1 MSADP
6 NKDEI
11 AHIMDMMI
19 VDLVDLQAAIVDLD
33 DFQAA
38 SYEASPIS
46 RKGRRS
52 KVEIE
57 FIKTAIK
64 RVLATDETPMTVR
77 QVFYR
82 LVSLGVID
90 KTENE
95 YKSTVCRLL
104 ADMRRDGDIP
114 YSWIADNTRW
124 MRKPATYSNLEQAV
138 QETAQFYRRRLWDDQ
153 EVYVEVWLEK
163 DALSGVLY
171 PITSQYDVPLM
182 VTRGYPSLSFLHSAA
197 EGILYEDKPTFLYYV
212 GDHDPSGVHIPQKV
226 EADLREMAA
235 GAEIHFERIAVNV
248 DQIEALNLP
257 TRPTK
262 KTDTRS
268 KTFKGASVEADAI
281 PPADLR
287 SLVETA
293 ITQHINERV
302 FVHTKVAER
311 SERELLKAW
320 AEQLKVRS

>member
-1 MSADP
+1 MSPTYGAR
-6 NKDEI
+6 
-11 AHIMDMMI
+11 
-19 VDLVDLQAAIVDLD
+19 
-33 DFQAA
+33 
-38 SYEASPIS
+38 PIK
-46 RKGRRS
+46 RRRRS

-57 FIKTAIK
+57 TIKTEIYE
-64 RVLATDETPMTVR
+64 VLADENPMTVR

-90 KTENE
+90 KTEAE
-95 YKSTVCRLL
+95 YKTTVCRLL
-104 ADMRRDGDIP
+104 TDMRRNGELS
-114 YSWIADNTRW
+114 YRWIADNTRW

-138 QETAQFYRRRLWDDQ
+138 QETAQFYRRCLWDDQ
-153 EVYVEVWLEK
+153 DVYVEIWLEK

-171 PITSQYDVPLM
+171 PITAQYDVPLM

-235 GAEIHFERIAVNV
+235 GVEIHFERIAVNV
-248 DQIEALNLP
+248 DQIEAWNLP

-287 SLVETA
+287 ALVDEV
-293 ITQHINERV
+293 ITQHIDKWV
-302 FVHTKVAER
+302 LTTTKVAER
-311 SERELLKAW
+311 SERELLRVW
-320 AEQLKVRS
+320 AEQLEARP

>member
-1 MSADP
+1 MSAGPDMPDHLIGLSEIEQVIDVMFDHLDP
-6 NKDEI
+6 
-11 AHIMDMMI
+11 
-19 VDLVDLQAAIVDLD
+19 QAT
-33 DFQAA
+33 
-38 SYEASPIS
+38 SYGARPIS

-57 FIKTAIK
+57 FIKSAIE
-64 RVLATDETPMTVR
+64 RLLNAENPMTVR

-90 KTENE
+90 KTEAE
-95 YKSTVCRLL
+95 YKTTVCRLL
-104 ADMRRDGDIP
+104 ADMRRKGDIP
-114 YSWIADNTRW
+114 YRWIADNTRW
-124 MRKPATYSNLEQAV
+124 MRKPTTYSNLEQAA

-171 PITSQYDVPLM
+171 PITAKYDVPLM
-182 VTRGYPSLSFLHSAA
+182 VTRGYPSLSFLYSAA
-197 EGILYEDKPTFLYYV
+197 EGILDEDKPTFLYYI

-226 EADLREMAA
+226 ESDLREMAA

-287 SLVETA
+287 AIVEEA
-293 ITQHINERV
+293 ITQHIDQEVLNI
-302 FVHTKVAER
+302 TMVAER
-311 SERELLKAW
+311 SEREIAKAW
-320 AEQLKVRS
+320 AEQLAARP

>member
-1 MSADP
+1 MTTVDTFMKEMVADMSQGAVYRARP
-6 NKDEI
+6 TKR
-11 AHIMDMMI
+11 
-19 VDLVDLQAAIVDLD
+19 
-33 DFQAA
+33 
-38 SYEASPIS
+38 S
-46 RKGRRS
+46 RRS
-52 KVEIE
+52 RVEIE
-57 FIKTAIK
+57 QIKTAIR
-64 RVLATDETPMTVR
+64 RVLTDENPMTVR

-82 LVSLGVID
+82 LVSLGVIE

-95 YKSTVCRLL
+95 YKSTICRLL
-104 ADMRRDGDIP
+104 TDMRRNEDIP
-114 YSWIADNTRW
+114 YPWIADNTRW

-153 EVYVEVWLEK
+153 DVYVEVWLEK

-171 PITSQYDVPLM
+171 PTTAKYDVPLM

-197 EGILYEDKPTFLYYV
+197 EGILDEDKPTFLYYI

-226 EADLREMAA
+226 ESDLREMAA

-248 DQIEALNLP
+248 EQIEALNLP

-287 SLVETA
+287 AIVEEA
-293 ITQHINERV
+293 ITQHIDQEVLN
-302 FVHTKVAER
+302 TTMVAER
-311 SERELLKAW
+311 SEREIAKAW
-320 AEQLKVRS
+320 AEQLEAGS

>member
-1 MSADP
+1 MTAGKSFPESEQVIDVMFDHLDP
-6 NKDEI
+6 
-11 AHIMDMMI
+11 
-19 VDLVDLQAAIVDLD
+19 
-33 DFQAA
+33 QAA
-38 SYEASPIS
+38 SYGARPI
-46 RKGRRS
+46 RRNGRRS

-57 FIKTAIK
+57 FIKSAIE
-64 RVLATDETPMTVR
+64 RLLNAENPMTVR

-90 KTENE
+90 KTEAE
-95 YKSTVCRLL
+95 YKTTVCRLL
-104 ADMRRDGDIP
+104 ADMRRKGDIP
-114 YSWIADNTRW
+114 YRWIADNTRW
-124 MRKPATYSNLEQAV
+124 MRKPTTYSNLEQAA

-171 PITSQYDVPLM
+171 PITAKYDVPLM
-182 VTRGYPSLSFLHSAA
+182 VTRGYPSLSFLYSAA
-197 EGILYEDKPTFLYYV
+197 EGILDEDKPTFLYYI

-226 EADLREMAA
+226 ESDLREMAA

-287 SLVETA
+287 AIVEEA
-293 ITQHINERV
+293 ITQHIDQEVLNT
-302 FVHTKVAER
+302 TKVAEQ
-311 SERELLKAW
+311 SEREIAKAW
-320 AEQLKVRS
+320 AEQLAARP

>member
-1 MSADP
+1 L
-6 NKDEI
+6 EI
-11 AHIMDMMI
+11 K
-19 VDLVDLQAAIVDLD
+19 AAIMRAL
-33 DFQAA
+33 
-38 SYEASPIS
+38 I
-46 RKGRRS
+46 
-52 KVEIE
+52 
-57 FIKTAIK
+57 
-64 RVLATDETPMTVR
+64 DENPMTVR

-82 LVSLGVID
+82 LVSAGVID

-104 ADMRRDGDIP
+104 ADMRRDGDVP
-114 YSWIADNTRW
+114 YSRIADNTRW

-153 EVYVEVWLEK
+153 EVYVGVWLEK

-171 PITSQYDVPLM
+171 PITAQYDVPLM

-197 EGILYEDKPTFLYYV
+197 EGILDEDKPTFLYYI

-235 GAEIHFERIAVNV
+235 GAEIHFERIAVNIE
-248 DQIEALNLP
+248 QIEAWNLP

-262 KTDTRS
+262 KTDSRS
-268 KTFKGASVEADAI
+268 KTFKGESVEADAI

-287 SLVETA
+287 ALVEEA
-293 ITQHINERV
+293 ITQHIDKEVLNT
-302 FVHTKVAER
+302 TKVAEE

-320 AEQLKVRS
+320 AGQLEARP

>member
-1 MSADP
+1 MTAGKSFPEIEQVIDVMFDHLDP
-6 NKDEI
+6 
-11 AHIMDMMI
+11 
-19 VDLVDLQAAIVDLD
+19 
-33 DFQAA
+33 QAA
-38 SYEASPIS
+38 SYGSSPIR

-57 FIKTAIK
+57 FIKSAIE
-64 RVLATDETPMTVR
+64 RLLNAENPMTVR

-90 KTENE
+90 KTEAE
-95 YKSTVCRLL
+95 YKTTVCRLL
-104 ADMRRDGDIP
+104 ADMRRKGDIP
-114 YSWIADNTRW
+114 YRWIADNTRW
-124 MRKPATYSNLEQAV
+124 MRKPTTYSNLEQAA

-171 PITSQYDVPLM
+171 PITAKYDVPLM
-182 VTRGYPSLSFLHSAA
+182 VTRGYPSLSFLYSAA
-197 EGILYEDKPTFLYYV
+197 EGILDEDKPTFLYYI

-226 EADLREMAA
+226 ESDLREMAA

-287 SLVETA
+287 AIVEEA
-293 ITQHINERV
+293 ITQHIDQEVLNT
-302 FVHTKVAER
+302 TKVAEQ
-311 SERELLKAW
+311 SEREIAKAW
-320 AEQLKVRS
+320 AEQLAARP

>member
-1 MSADP
+1 M
-6 NKDEI
+6 
-11 AHIMDMMI
+11 
-19 VDLVDLQAAIVDLD
+19 
-33 DFQAA
+33 
-38 SYEASPIS
+38 S

-57 FIKTAIK
+57 FIKSAIE
-64 RVLATDETPMTVR
+64 RLLNAENPMTVR

-90 KTENE
+90 KTEAE
-95 YKSTVCRLL
+95 YKTTVCRLL
-104 ADMRRDGDIP
+104 ADMRRKGDIP

-171 PITSQYDVPLM
+171 PITAQYDVPLM

-197 EGILYEDKPTFLYYV
+197 EGILDEDKPTFLYYI

-226 EADLREMAA
+226 EADLREMAP
-235 GAEIHFERIAVNV
+235 GAEIHFERIAVNI
-248 DQIEALNLP
+248 DQIEAWNLP

-287 SLVETA
+287 ALVEEA
-293 ITQHINERV
+293 ITQHINKEALNA
-302 FVHTKVAER
+302 TMVAER
-311 SERELLKAW
+311 SEREIVRAW
-320 AEQLKVRS
+320 AEQLVARP